1 MQTSVDKCP
10 GVTYPG
16 ILKNPGTWYFLENHG
31 INLRQLLLGIMALSF
46 YLIAMLRQPFDKA
59 LEELDKKNW

>member
-16 ILKNPGTWYFLENHG
+16 ILKYPGTWYFLENHG
-31 INLRQLLLGIMALSF
+31 INLKQLLLGIMAQKFL
-46 YLIAMLRQPFDKA
+46 
-59 LEELDKKNW
+59 